1 MVALGTK
8 SGRPVTVDYVIGP
21 GSATPGTEFRAE
33 TGTLAFP
40 PGETRR
46 RLFVWT
52 KGDRL
57 DEADENFIVDLQ
69 GAVNATIAT
78 PQATGTIVDDDPP
91 PRSRTT
97 P

>member
-1 MVALGTK
+1 
-8 SGRPVTVDYVIGP
+8 VDYGIGP

-33 TGTLAFP
+33 TGTLAFS
-40 PGETRR
+40 PGETRQR
-46 RLFVWT
+46 IFVWI

-57 DEADENFIVDLQ
+57 DEADEDFVIDLQ
-69 GAVNATIAT
+69 GAIHATIAT
-78 PQATGTIVDDDPP
+78 PQARGTIVDDDPP